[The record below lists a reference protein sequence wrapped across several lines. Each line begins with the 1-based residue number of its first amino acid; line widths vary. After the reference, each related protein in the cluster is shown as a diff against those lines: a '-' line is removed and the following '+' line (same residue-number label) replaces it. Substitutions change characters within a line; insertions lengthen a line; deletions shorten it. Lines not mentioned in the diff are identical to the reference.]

1 MAGSRLADRVALI
14 TGAAGTIGRATARR
28 FAQEG
33 ADVGVADLRLADV
46 EPLAAE
52 LGGLALELDVRS
64 DEGWAVAVAALTSR
78 FGRLDVLVNN
88 AGVADS
94 AGLEELDLQVWNQIL
109 AVNQTGVLL
118 GMRHAAREMKR
129 CGGGSIVNI
138 SSIHGLVGKLS
149 PDGSAIAYTA
159 TKGAVRM
166 MSKAAAMDLGG
177 DGIRVNSVH
186 PGYVDAPMQGAKPA
200 GREHAV
206 TRTPFGKLVSADE
219 VAAGILFLA
228 SPDST
233 MITGTELT
241 IDGGYTAN

>member
-1 MAGSRLADRVALI
+1 VALI
-14 TGAAGTIGRATARR
+14 TGAAGTIGRATAAR

-33 ADVGVADLRLADV
+33 ANVALADLRLADV
-46 EPLAAE
+46 EPAAAE
-52 LGGLALELDVRS
+52 LGGIGLELDVRT
-64 DEGWAVAVAALTSR
+64 DESWAAAIAAITSR

-88 AGVADS
+88 AGIADS
-94 AGLEELDLQVWNQIL
+94 AGVEQLDLQVWEHVL

-118 GMRHAAREMKR
+118 GMRHAAPEMKR
-129 CGGGSIVNI
+129 AGGGSIINI

-149 PDGSAIAYTA
+149 SDGSAIAYSA

-177 DGIRVNSVH
+177 YGIRVNSVH
-186 PGYVDAPMQGAKPA
+186 PGYVDAPMEGARPGA
-200 GREHAV
+200 RQYAV
-206 TRTPFGKLVSADE
+206 TRTPFGRLVTADE
-219 VAAGILFLA
+219 VARGILFLA
-228 SPDST
+228 SSDSA

>member
-1 MAGSRLADRVALI
+1 VALV
-14 TGAAGTIGRATARR
+14 TGAAGTIGRATAAR
-28 FAQEG
+28 FAREG
-33 ADVGVADLRLADV
+33 ANVALADLRLADV
-46 EPLAAE
+46 EPAAAE
-52 LGGLALELDVRS
+52 LGGIGLELDVRS
-64 DEGWAVAVAALTSR
+64 DESWAVAIAAITSR

-88 AGVADS
+88 AGIADS
-94 AGLEELDLQVWNQIL
+94 AGVEQLDLQVWEQVL

-118 GMRHAAREMKR
+118 GMRHAAPEMKR
-129 CGGGSIVNI
+129 AGGGSIINI

-149 PDGSAIAYTA
+149 SDGSAIAYSA

-177 DGIRVNSVH
+177 YGIRVNSVH
-186 PGYVDAPMQGAKPA
+186 PGYVDAPMEGARPGA
-200 GREHAV
+200 RQYAV
-206 TRTPFGKLVSADE
+206 TRTPFGRLVSADE

-228 SPDST
+228 SPDAV